1 MKSFSLSQINSLDEF
16 NRFDLRELLEPSRQV
31 YPNFDKWIEKV
42 KSELGNGTR
51 VVILALMYESTKVE
65 IKPVGISIL
74 KNSSEEK
81 KICLLYVLKEY
92 RLGRIGSDLFGFSK
106 SILGFDF
113 SINVPINSNS
123 ENFQS
128 INQFLKKRNFSF
140 VGVNITSDGVCE
152 EVFSYLNHLKR
163 KKDLVILSIKP
174 EYSNQI
180 INGTK
185 LVEFRKSIFNT
196 SIKKVLIY
204 SSNPSKKAIGLMIIN
219 GVDKD
224 TPENLWNAYKS
235 VGGISKDKF
244 FEYFKGKSEGYAIQ
258 IEKVYKFENELNLHF
273 LINDFTAPQLFMYL

>member
-42 KSELGNGTR
+42 KSELENGTR

-81 KICLLYVLKEY
+81 KICLLHVLKEY

-113 SINVPINSNS
+113 NINVPINSNS

-140 VGVNITSDGVCE
+140 IGINITSDDVCE
-152 EVFSYLNHLKR
+152 EVFSYLNPGR
-163 KKDLVILSIKP
+163 KKDSVILSIKP
-174 EYSNQI
+174 EYSSQI

-196 SIKKVLIY
+196 NIKKVLIY
-204 SSNPSKKAIGLMIIN
+204 SSSPSRKAIGLMIIN
-219 GVDKD
+219 GIDKD
-224 TPENLWNAYKS
+224 TPQNLWNAYKS

-258 IEKVYKFENELNLHF
+258 IEKAYKFENELNLHF

>member
-16 NRFDLRELLEPSRQV
+16 NRFNLRELLEPSRQV

-81 KICLLYVLKEY
+81 KICLLHVLKEY

-113 SINVPINSNS
+113 NINVPINSNS

-140 VGVNITSDGVCE
+140 IGINITSDDVCE
-152 EVFSYLNHLKR
+152 EVFSYLNPGR

-174 EYSNQI
+174 EYSSQI
-180 INGTK
+180 INGIK

-196 SIKKVLIY
+196 NIKKVLIY
-204 SSNPSKKAIGLMIIN
+204 SSSPSRKAIGLMIIN
-219 GVDKD
+219 GIDKD
-224 TPENLWNAYKS
+224 TPQNLWNAYKS

-258 IEKVYKFENELNLHF
+258 IERVYRFKNELNLHF

>member
-51 VVILALMYESTKVE
+51 VVVLALMYESTKVE

-74 KNSSEEK
+74 KNSPEEK
-81 KICLLYVLKEY
+81 KICLLHVLKEY

-106 SILGFDF
+106 SILRFDF
-113 SINVPINSNS
+113 NINVPINSNS

-140 VGVNITSDGVCE
+140 IGINITSDDVCE
-152 EVFSYLNHLKR
+152 EVFSYLNPGR

-174 EYSNQI
+174 EYSSQI
-180 INGTK
+180 INGIK

-196 SIKKVLIY
+196 NIKKVLIY
-204 SSNPSKKAIGLMIIN
+204 SSSPSRKAIGLMIIN
-219 GVDKD
+219 GIDKD
-224 TPENLWNAYKS
+224 TPQNLWNAYKS

-258 IEKVYKFENELNLHF
+258 IERVYRFKNELNLHF

>member
-74 KNSSEEK
+74 KNSPEEK
-81 KICLLYVLKEY
+81 KICLLHVLEEY

-113 SINVPINSNS
+113 NINVPINSNS

-140 VGVNITSDGVCE
+140 IGINITSDDVCE
-152 EVFSYLNHLKR
+152 EVFSYLNPGR

-174 EYSNQI
+174 EYSSQI
-180 INGTK
+180 IDGIK

-196 SIKKVLIY
+196 NIKKVLIY
-204 SSNPSKKAIGLMIIN
+204 SSSPSRKAIGLMIIN
-219 GVDKD
+219 GIDKD
-224 TPENLWNAYKS
+224 TPQNLWNAYKS
-235 VGGISKDKF
+235 V
-244 FEYFKGKSEGYAIQ
+244 
-258 IEKVYKFENELNLHF
+258 
-273 LINDFTAPQLFMYL
+273 

>member
-81 KICLLYVLKEY
+81 KICLLHVLKEY

-113 SINVPINSNS
+113 NINVPINSNS

-140 VGVNITSDGVCE
+140 IGINITSDDVCE
-152 EVFSYLNHLKR
+152 EIFSYLNPGR
-163 KKDLVILSIKP
+163 KKDSVILSIKP
-174 EYSNQI
+174 EYSSQI

-204 SSNPSKKAIGLMIIN
+204 SSSPSRKAIGLMIIN
-219 GVDKD
+219 GIDKD
-224 TPENLWNAYKS
+224 TPQNLWNAYKS

-244 FEYFKGKSEGYAIQ
+244 FEYFEGKSEGYAIQ
-258 IEKVYKFENELNLHF
+258 IERVYRFKNELNLHF

>member
-1 MKSFSLSQINSLDEF
+1 MKLFSLSQINSLDEF

-51 VVILALMYESTKVE
+51 VVILSLMYEPTKVEE

-106 SILGFDF
+106 SILRFDF
-113 SINVPINSNS
+113 NINVPINSNS

-140 VGVNITSDGVCE
+140 IGINITSDDVCE
-152 EVFSYLNHLKR
+152 EVFSYLNPGR

-174 EYSNQI
+174 EYSSQI
-180 INGTK
+180 INGIK

-204 SSNPSKKAIGLMIIN
+204 SSSPSRKAIGLMIIN
-219 GVDKD
+219 GIDKD
-224 TPENLWNAYKS
+224 TPQNLWNAYKS

-258 IEKVYKFENELNLHF
+258 IERVYRFKNELNLHF

>member
-16 NRFDLRELLEPSRQV
+16 NRFNLRELLEPSRQV

-74 KNSSEEK
+74 KNSLEEK
-81 KICLLYVLKEY
+81 KICLLHVLKEY

-113 SINVPINSNS
+113 NINVPINSNS

-140 VGVNITSDGVCE
+140 IGINITSDDICE
-152 EVFSYLNHLKR
+152 EVFSYLNPGR
-163 KKDLVILSIKP
+163 KKDSVILSIKP
-174 EYSNQI
+174 EYSSQI

-196 SIKKVLIY
+196 NIKKVLIY
-204 SSNPSKKAIGLMIIN
+204 SSSPSRKTIGLMIIN
-219 GVDKD
+219 GIDKD
-224 TPENLWNAYKS
+224 TPQNLWNAYKS

>member
-1 MKSFSLSQINSLDEF
+1 MKSFSLSQINSLNEF
-16 NRFDLRELLEPSRQV
+16 NRFNLRELLEPSRQV
-31 YPNFDKWIEKV
+31 YLNFDKWIEKV

-74 KNSSEEK
+74 KNSLEEK
-81 KICLLYVLKEY
+81 KICLLHVLKEY

-113 SINVPINSNS
+113 NINVPINSNS

-140 VGVNITSDGVCE
+140 IGINITSDDVCE
-152 EVFSYLNHLKR
+152 EVFSYLNPGR

-174 EYSNQI
+174 EYSSQI

-196 SIKKVLIY
+196 NIKKVLIY
-204 SSNPSKKAIGLMIIN
+204 SSSPSRKAIGLMIIN
-219 GVDKD
+219 GIDKD
-224 TPENLWNAYKS
+224 TPQNLWNAYKS

>member
-16 NRFDLRELLEPSRQV
+16 NRFDLRELLEPSKQV

-81 KICLLYVLKEY
+81 KICLLHVLKEY

-113 SINVPINSNS
+113 NINVPINSNS

-140 VGVNITSDGVCE
+140 IGINITSDDICE
-152 EVFSYLNHLKR
+152 EVFSYLNPGR
-163 KKDLVILSIKP
+163 KKDSVILSIKP
-174 EYSNQI
+174 EYSSQI

-204 SSNPSKKAIGLMIIN
+204 SSSPSRKVIGLMIIN
-219 GVDKD
+219 GIDKD
-224 TPENLWNAYKS
+224 TPQNLWNAYKS

-258 IEKVYKFENELNLHF
+258 IEKVYRFKNELNLHF

>member
-81 KICLLYVLKEY
+81 KICLLHVLEEY

-113 SINVPINSNS
+113 NINVPINSNS

-140 VGVNITSDGVCE
+140 IGINITSDDVCE
-152 EVFSYLNHLKR
+152 EVFSYLNPGR

-174 EYSNQI
+174 EYSSQI
-180 INGTK
+180 INGIK

-196 SIKKVLIY
+196 NIKKVLIY
-204 SSNPSKKAIGLMIIN
+204 SSSPSRKAIGLMIIN
-219 GVDKD
+219 GIDKD
-224 TPENLWNAYKS
+224 TPQNLWNAYKS

-258 IEKVYKFENELNLHF
+258 IEKVYRFKNELNLHF